1 MALQNYG
8 IGDLSQI
15 VGISISKLRFI
26 EKQGYIPTPERMIL
40 GKRGFRRYS
49 ESDLKLIKMFKNYL
63 DQGLTLKAAAAK
75 LTTIKS
81 EGKEDDKRTN

>member
-1 MALQNYG
+1 MALKDYS
-8 IGDLSQI
+8 IGDLSAI
-15 VGISISKLRFI
+15 VNVSSNTLRFW

-49 ESDLKLIKMFKNYL
+49 ASDLELIRMFKNYV

-75 LTTIKS
+75 LTTIM
-81 EGKEDDKRTN
+81 EDI

>member
-1 MALQNYG
+1 MALKDYS
-8 IGDLSQI
+8 IGDLSAI
-15 VGISISKLRFI
+15 VNVSSNTLRFW

-49 ESDLKLIKMFKNYL
+49 ASDLELIRMFKNYV

-75 LTTIKS
+75 LTNNM
-81 EGKEDDKRTN
+81 EEV

>member
-15 VGISISKLRFI
+15 VNVSANTLRFW

-40 GKRGFRRYS
+40 GKREFRRYT
-49 ESDLKLIKMFKNYL
+49 EDDLEIIEMFKNYV

-75 LTTIKS
+75 LTTTMG
-81 EGKEDDKRTN
+81 GK